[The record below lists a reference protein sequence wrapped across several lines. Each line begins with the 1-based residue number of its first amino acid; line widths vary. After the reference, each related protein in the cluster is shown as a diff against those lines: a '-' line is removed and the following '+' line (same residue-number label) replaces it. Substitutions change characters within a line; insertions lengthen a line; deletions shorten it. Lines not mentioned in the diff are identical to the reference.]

1 MIDLSGKTAI
11 VTGGASGIGR
21 ATALRLASCGAA
33 VVVADLD
40 GDLASVVAKEIAEG
54 GGTAVAVEVD
64 VTSAAGVGAMAAA
77 AEEQFGR
84 VDIVSC
90 NAGYTHRPQACLELD
105 EAAFARTFDVNVK
118 GAWLSA
124 RAVIPALRRAGG
136 GAITITGS
144 VMGERTRPGFSAYA
158 PSKAAANHLART
170 LALELAADAIRV
182 NAVAPVATETPML
195 PRFLGLEDPDG
206 ARERFVASIPL
217 GRLAEAQDVADA
229 IAFLS
234 SDEARFIT
242 GIVLPID
249 GGRSI

>member
-1 MIDLSGKTAI
+1 MINLSGKAAI

-21 ATALRLASCGAA
+21 ATATRLAGCGAA

-40 GDLASVVAKEIAEG
+40 AELASIVAKHIIEA
-54 GGTAVAVEVD
+54 GGTAFSVEVD
-64 VTSAAGVGAMAAA
+64 VTSAASVSAMAAI

-90 NAGYTHRPQACLELD
+90 NAGYTHRPQGFLELD
-105 EAAFARTFDVNVK
+105 EAAFTRTFDVNVK
-118 GAWLSA
+118 GAWLST
-124 RAVIPALRRAGG
+124 RAVVPALRRAGG

-170 LALELAADAIRV
+170 LALELAGDAIRV

-195 PRFLGLEDPDG
+195 ARFLGLDDPEG
-206 ARERFVASIPL
+206 ARARFIASIPL
-217 GRLAEAQDVADA
+217 GRLAQPQDIADA

-242 GIVLPID
+242 GVVLPID
-249 GGRSI
+249 GGRSV